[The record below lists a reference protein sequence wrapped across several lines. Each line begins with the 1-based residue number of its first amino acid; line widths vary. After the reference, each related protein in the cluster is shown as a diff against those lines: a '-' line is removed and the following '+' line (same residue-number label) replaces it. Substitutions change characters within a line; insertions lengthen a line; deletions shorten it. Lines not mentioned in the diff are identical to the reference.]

1 MTYVVMLNFECSMVN
16 GKQKAEREEKMRLAL
31 WGLISRLRGFINHL
45 RLPGGIGKAGSKA
58 AFHWVSW

>member
-1 MTYVVMLNFECSMVN
+1 
-16 GKQKAEREEKMRLAL
+16 
-31 WGLISRLRGFINHL
+31 LISRLRGFINHL

>member
-1 MTYVVMLNFECSMVN
+1 
-16 GKQKAEREEKMRLAL
+16 MRLAL